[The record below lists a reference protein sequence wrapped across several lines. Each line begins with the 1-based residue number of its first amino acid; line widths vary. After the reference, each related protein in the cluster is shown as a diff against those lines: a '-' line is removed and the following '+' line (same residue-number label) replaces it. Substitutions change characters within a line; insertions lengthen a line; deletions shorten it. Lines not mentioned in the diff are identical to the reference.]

1 MLRSGNRSRD
11 LILGRSW
18 DGCGVESFLHP
29 VVICGRSG
37 ERTADSHLSGV
48 SGAWRGERILFR
60 GQARDDC
67 CVQKATGFLR
77 RAVVSESTE
86 LYKIRYFA
94 FLFLDRS
101 IANAD
106 GN

>member
-48 SGAWRGERILFR
+48 SGAWREDIIQRTSPRRLLCTKGNGLFAQSSSF
-60 GQARDDC
+60 G
-67 CVQKATGFLR
+67 VF
-77 RAVVSESTE
+77 
-86 LYKIRYFA
+86 
-94 FLFLDRS
+94 
-101 IANAD
+101 
-106 GN
+106 

>member
-48 SGAWRGERILFR
+48 SGAWRGYYSEDKPETTAVYKR
-60 GQARDDC
+60 Q
-67 CVQKATGFLR
+67 
-77 RAVVSESTE
+77 RAFCAEQ
-86 LYKIRYFA
+86 
-94 FLFLDRS
+94 
-101 IANAD
+101 
-106 GN
+106 